1 MSDLPDALRARME
14 ELDARPALETVR
26 DLLGANVADAESF
39 DEIRADQRRLA
50 QVSTRA
56 IRRDLAAL
64 EALLA
69 DPPSSPGSLARLV
82 GWEGNWVL
90 DDPSD
95 DAAAQFLRELAQLL
109 REVLDEADG
118 TGRR

>member
-1 MSDLPDALRARME
+1 MTDLPDALRARMA
-14 ELDARPALETVR
+14 ELDSRPALDTVR
-26 DLLGANVADAESF
+26 DFLGTSVADAESL
-39 DEIRADQRRLA
+39 DEIRADHMQLA

-64 EALLA
+64 EAVLA
-69 DPPSSPGSLARLV
+69 DPPSEAGALARLV

-95 DAAAQFLRELAQLL
+95 AGAAQFLQQLAQLL
-109 REVLDEADG
+109 RDVLDEA
-118 TGRR
+118 R

>member
-1 MSDLPDALRARME
+1 MD

-26 DLLGANVADAESF
+26 DFLGANVADAENF
-39 DEIRADQRRLA
+39 DEIRADQLQLA

-95 DAAAQFLRELAQLL
+95 AAAAQFLRDLATVL
-109 REVLDEADG
+109 RNVLDEASR
-118 TGRR
+118 TGHP

>member
-1 MSDLPDALRARME
+1 MSDLPEALRARMA

-26 DLLGANVADAESF
+26 DFLVGNVADAESI
-39 DEIRADQRRLA
+39 DEIRADQRQLA

-64 EALLA
+64 EAVLA
-69 DPPSSPGSLARLV
+69 APPSTPGALARLV
-82 GWEGNWVL
+82 GWEANWVL

-95 DAAAQFLRELAQLL
+95 AGAAQFLRELARLL
-109 REVLDEADG
+109 REVLDEAG
-118 TGRR
+118 